1 MNYIKLFGEGVPNIN
16 LYGGKGANLIKL
28 VKEGFD
34 VPYGFIINTN
44 SYKEFLESSEYSKQI
59 TELLTKEFNSKEILQ
74 LSTRLKSLI
83 LKSKIPEV
91 VMQELKISYNQIF
104 SGIEESD
111 SFAVRSSATIE
122 DSNIFSFA
130 GQADT
135 YLFINSFE
143 DLLVSL
149 KNCWAS
155 LFSPGALLYLLQMKK
170 KGVLDSLINIR
181 MAVVVQKMVESEISG
196 VLFTVNVMT
205 NNDNEMLINSTWGLG
220 ETIADNIIN
229 PDMIIINKEN
239 YNISNIVIG
248 EKEKRSIRN
257 PEGTPDTILIENEL
271 ESRNIC
277 SLNETQ
283 LFQLCLLGK
292 KIEIIFQCP
301 QDIEWAIENEKI
313 YILQTRPITT
323 LNSK

>member
-34 VPYGFIINTN
+34 VPYGFIINTK
-44 SYKEFLESSEYSKQI
+44 SYNEFLESSEYSKQI
-59 TELLTKEFNSKEILQ
+59 TELLTKEFNSKDILQ
-74 LSTRLKSLI
+74 HSTRLKSLI

-91 VMQELKISYNQIF
+91 VIQELKISYNQF
-104 SGIEESD
+104 RNGIEESN

-143 DLLVSL
+143 DLLISL

-196 VLFTVNVMT
+196 IMFTVNVIT
-205 NNDNEMLINSTWGLG
+205 NNNNEMLINSTWGLG
-220 ETIADNIIN
+220 GTIADNIIY

-239 YNISNIVIG
+239 YTISNIVIG

-257 PEGTPDTILIENEL
+257 PKGTPDTIFIENEL

-283 LFQLCLLGK
+283 LFQLCLLGE
-292 KIEIIFQCP
+292 KIENIFQCP

>member
-34 VPYGFIINTN
+34 IPYGFIINTN
-44 SYKEFLESSEYSKQI
+44 SYNKFLDSSEYSKQI

-83 LKSKIPEV
+83 LKSKIPKV
-91 VMQELKISYNQIF
+91 VIQELKILYNQF
-104 SGIEESD
+104 LSGIEESD

-135 YLFINSFE
+135 YLFINTFE
-143 DLLVSL
+143 GLLISL

-155 LFSPGALLYLLQMKK
+155 LFSTGALLYLLQMKK
-170 KGVLDSLINIR
+170 QGVLDSLINIK

-196 VLFTVNVMT
+196 VLFTVNVIT

-220 ETIADNIIN
+220 GTIADNIVN

-283 LFQLCLLGK
+283 LYQLCLLGK
-292 KIEIIFQCP
+292 KIENIFQCP

>member
-1 MNYIKLFGEGVPNIN
+1 MNYIKFFGEGVPNIN

-59 TELLTKEFNSKEILQ
+59 TELLTKEFNSRDILQ
-74 LSTRLKSLI
+74 HSTRLKSLI

-91 VMQELKISYNQIF
+91 VMQELKISYNQF
-104 SGIEESD
+104 RNGIEESD

-122 DSNIFSFA
+122 DSNKFSFA

-143 DLLVSL
+143 GLLISL
-149 KNCWAS
+149 KKCWAS

-170 KGVLDSLINIR
+170 QGVLDSLITIK

-220 ETIADNIIN
+220 ETIADNKIN

-248 EKEKRSIRN
+248 EKEKRSMRN
-257 PEGTPDTILIENEL
+257 PEGTPVMILIENEL

-292 KIEIIFQCP
+292 KIENIFQYP

>member
-220 ETIADNIIN
+220 ETIADNKIN

-257 PEGTPDTILIENEL
+257 PEGTPATILIENEL
-271 ESRNIC
+271 KSRNIC
-277 SLNETQ
+277 SLNELQ
-283 LFQLCLLGK
+283 LFQLCELGK
-292 KIEIIFQCP
+292 KIEYVFQCP

-323 LNSK
+323 LNCK

>member
-1 MNYIKLFGEGVPNIN
+1 MYL
-16 LYGGKGANLIKL
+16 
-28 VKEGFD
+28 
-34 VPYGFIINTN
+34 IINTF
-44 SYKEFLESSEYSKQI
+44 EG
-59 TELLTKEFNSKEILQ
+59 LLI
-74 LSTRLKSLI
+74 
-83 LKSKIPEV
+83 
-91 VMQELKISYNQIF
+91 
-104 SGIEESD
+104 
-111 SFAVRSSATIE
+111 
-122 DSNIFSFA
+122 
-130 GQADT
+130 
-135 YLFINSFE
+135 
-143 DLLVSL
+143 SL

-170 KGVLDSLINIR
+170 QGVLDSLINIK

-196 VLFTVNVMT
+196 VLFTVNVIT

-248 EKEKRSIRN
+248 EKEKRAIRN

-271 ESRNIC
+271 KSRNIC

>member
-1 MNYIKLFGEGVPNIN
+1 
-16 LYGGKGANLIKL
+16 
-28 VKEGFD
+28 
-34 VPYGFIINTN
+34 
-44 SYKEFLESSEYSKQI
+44 
-59 TELLTKEFNSKEILQ
+59 
-74 LSTRLKSLI
+74 
-83 LKSKIPEV
+83 
-91 VMQELKISYNQIF
+91 
-104 SGIEESD
+104 
-111 SFAVRSSATIE
+111 
-122 DSNIFSFA
+122 
-130 GQADT
+130 
-135 YLFINSFE
+135 
-143 DLLVSL
+143 
-149 KNCWAS
+149 
-155 LFSPGALLYLLQMKK
+155 LLQMKK
-170 KGVLDSLINIR
+170 QGVLDSLINIR

-196 VLFTVNVMT
+196 IMFTVNVIT

-220 ETIADNIIN
+220 GTIADNIIN

-239 YNISNIVIG
+239 YTISNIVIG

-257 PEGTPDTILIENEL
+257 PEGTSDTLFIENEL

-292 KIEIIFQCP
+292 KIENIFQCP

>member
-34 VPYGFIINTN
+34 VPYGFIINTK
-44 SYKEFLESSEYSKQI
+44 SYNEFLESSEYSKQI
-59 TELLTKEFNSKEILQ
+59 TELLTKEFNSKDILQ
-74 LSTRLKSLI
+74 HSSRLKSLI

-91 VMQELKISYNQIF
+91 VKHELKISYKQF
-104 SGIEESD
+104 RSEIEESD

-143 DLLVSL
+143 DLLISL

-170 KGVLDSLINIR
+170 QGVLDSLINIR

-220 ETIADNIIN
+220 ETIADNKIN
-229 PDMIIINKEN
+229 PDMIIINSLTRK
-239 YNISNIVIG
+239 IILLVI
-248 EKEKRSIRN
+248 
-257 PEGTPDTILIENEL
+257 
-271 ESRNIC
+271 
-277 SLNETQ
+277 
-283 LFQLCLLGK
+283 
-292 KIEIIFQCP
+292 
-301 QDIEWAIENEKI
+301 
-313 YILQTRPITT
+313 
-323 LNSK
+323 

>member
-1 MNYIKLFGEGVPNIN
+1 
-16 LYGGKGANLIKL
+16 
-28 VKEGFD
+28 
-34 VPYGFIINTN
+34 
-44 SYKEFLESSEYSKQI
+44 
-59 TELLTKEFNSKEILQ
+59 
-74 LSTRLKSLI
+74 
-83 LKSKIPEV
+83 
-91 VMQELKISYNQIF
+91 MQELKISYNQF
-104 SGIEESD
+104 RNGIEESD

-122 DSNIFSFA
+122 DSNKFSFA

-143 DLLVSL
+143 GLLISL

-170 KGVLDSLINIR
+170 QGVLDSLITIK

-220 ETIADNIIN
+220 ETIADNKIN

-248 EKEKRSIRN
+248 EKEKRSMRN
-257 PEGTPDTILIENEL
+257 PEGTPDTLLIENEL

-283 LFQLCLLGK
+283 LFQLCLLGE
-292 KIEIIFQCP
+292 KIENIFQCP

-323 LNSK
+323 LNCK

>member
-1 MNYIKLFGEGVPNIN
+1 MNYIKFFREGVPNIN

-34 VPYGFIINTN
+34 VPYGFMVNTN
-44 SYKEFLESSEYSKQI
+44 SYKKFLDSSEYSKQI

-74 LSTRLKSLI
+74 HSTRLKSLI

-91 VMQELKISYNQIF
+91 VIQELKISYNQF
-104 SGIEESD
+104 RNGIEESD

-135 YLFINSFE
+135 YLFINTFE

-170 KGVLDSLINIR
+170 QDVLDSLINIK

-196 VLFTVNVMT
+196 VLFTVNVIT

-271 ESRNIC
+271 KSRNIC

>member
-44 SYKEFLESSEYSKQI
+44 SYNQFLESSEYSKQI

-74 LSTRLKSLI
+74 HSKRLKSLI

-91 VMQELKISYNQIF
+91 VIQELKRSFNQF
-104 SGIEESD
+104 RNGIEESY
-111 SFAVRSSATIE
+111 SLAVRSSAIIE
-122 DSNIFSFA
+122 DSNIFSFT
-130 GQADT
+130 GQADM
-135 YLFINSFE
+135 YLFINTFE
-143 DLLVSL
+143 GLLISL

-170 KGVLDSLINIR
+170 QGVLDSLINIK

-196 VLFTVNVMT
+196 VLFTLNVMT
-205 NNDNEMLINSTWGLG
+205 NNDNEMLINSTWGLR
-220 ETIADNIIN
+220 ETIVDNKIN

-248 EKEKRSIRN
+248 EKKKRSIRN
-257 PEGTPDTILIENEL
+257 PEGTPATLLIENEL

-277 SLNETQ
+277 SLNKIQ
-283 LFQLCLLGK
+283 LFQLCELGK
-292 KIEIIFQCP
+292 KIENVFQCP

-323 LNSK
+323 LNCK

>member
-44 SYKEFLESSEYSKQI
+44 SYNKFLESSEYSKQI

-74 LSTRLKSLI
+74 HSKRIKSLI

-91 VMQELKISYNQIF
+91 VIQELKRSYNQF
-104 SGIEESD
+104 LNGIEESD
-111 SFAVRSSATIE
+111 SFAVRSSATLE

-135 YLFINSFE
+135 YLFINTFE
-143 DLLVSL
+143 GLLISL

-155 LFSPGALLYLLQMKK
+155 LFSAGALLYLLQMKNQ
-170 KGVLDSLINIR
+170 GVLDSLKNIK

-196 VLFTVNVMT
+196 VLFTVNVIT

-271 ESRNIC
+271 ESMNIC

-292 KIEIIFQCP
+292 KIENVFQCP